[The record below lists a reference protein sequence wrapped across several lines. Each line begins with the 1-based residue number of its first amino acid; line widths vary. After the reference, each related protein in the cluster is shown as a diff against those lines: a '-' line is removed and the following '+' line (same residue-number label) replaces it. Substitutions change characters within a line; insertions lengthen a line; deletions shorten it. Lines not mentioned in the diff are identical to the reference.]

1 MRSCYDN
8 PQHEN
13 TYELSEVKEGEKNV
27 DNTSCWTQV
36 PANNVVQ
43 ATPETQSH
51 CNPKAYTHMLFYS
64 FRGISEQKLKRL
76 HVTPICMKLH
86 LRGGLLFQHPASGT
100 FSNAEQSDV
109 VTVGNALLLLEGE
122 QGQVLRGQAHPS
134 SSKWKDVRDVLLLH
148 GLESCPIPAAV
159 GQLLCA
165 HTFHCAPLLML
176 MGWSMNVAH

>member
-1 MRSCYDN
+1 M
-8 PQHEN
+8 
-13 TYELSEVKEGEKNV
+13 
-27 DNTSCWTQV
+27 
-36 PANNVVQ
+36 Q

-148 GLESCPIPAAV
+148 GPGVMSHTCRCGSAAV
-159 GQLLCA
+159 CTHFPFCTPA
-165 HTFHCAPLLML
+165 NANVMVDECCPLASCLNTNSL
-176 MGWSMNVAH
+176 QTHMGRRCM